1 MKKQK
6 TMKLS
11 PFMQWVKKQLKNNT
25 KKELIEKVLLWID
38 MNAQQTLQEW
48 DRYNDLYEELA
59 EVRIELEETQEALR
73 RCRNQLLSYKN
84 YEKELVITKIERNMN
99 EWFLESAESALR
111 MYENMNPYTFFIHK
125 YFK

>member
-1 MKKQK
+1 
-6 TMKLS
+6 MKLS

-59 EVRIELEETQEALR
+59 EVRIELEDTQEALR
-73 RCRNQLLSYKN
+73 RCRNQLESYKH

-99 EWFLESAESALR
+99 EWFLKSAESAIR
-111 MYENMNPYTFFIHK
+111 MYENMNPYTFMIHK
-125 YFK
+125 YFR